1 MIESKAKL
9 CLKNLPVHI
18 ARQYI
23 LVMNEKVKCHNCKKV
38 FVVKKNGG
46 LVLLMTMAVLLA
58 ILINIFMMSVIGVR
72 SVIPMFIVTIIIIVI
87 ALLMRS
93 FFVKYKKEDYKK

>member
-1 MIESKAKL
+1 MFKKPVCPYCRAIYEYREINNQ
-9 CLKNLPVHI
+9 KN
-18 ARQYI
+18 
-23 LVMNEKVKCHNCKKV
+23 NEEIKCHNCKKI

-46 LVLLMTMAVLLA
+46 LVLLMTMAILLA
-58 ILINIFMMSVIGVR
+58 ILVNIFMMSVIGVR

>member
-1 MIESKAKL
+1 MFKKPVCPYCRAIYEYREINNQ
-9 CLKNLPVHI
+9 KN
-18 ARQYI
+18 
-23 LVMNEKVKCHNCKKV
+23 NEEIKCHNCKKI

-46 LVLLMTMAVLLA
+46 LVLLMTMAILLA

-72 SVIPMFIVTIIIIVI
+72 SVIPIFIVTTIIIVI

>member
-1 MIESKAKL
+1 MFKKPTCPYCKAIYTSDEIK
-9 CLKNLPVHI
+9 K
-18 ARQYI
+18 QYN
-23 LVMNEKVKCHNCKKV
+23 NEKIKGHSCKKV
-38 FVVKKNGG
+38 FVVKKNSG

>member
-1 MIESKAKL
+1 MFKKPTCPYCKAIYTSDEIK
-9 CLKNLPVHI
+9 K
-18 ARQYI
+18 QYN
-23 LVMNEKVKCHNCKKV
+23 NEKIKCHNCKKI
-38 FVVKKNGG
+38 FVVKKNSG
-46 LVLLMTMAVLLA
+46 LVLIMAILLA
-58 ILINIFMMSVIGVR
+58 ILVNIFMMSVIGVR

>member
-1 MIESKAKL
+1 MFKKPTCPYCKAIYTSDEIK
-9 CLKNLPVHI
+9 K
-18 ARQYI
+18 QYN
-23 LVMNEKVKCHNCKKV
+23 NEKVKCHNCKKV

-46 LVLLMTMAVLLA
+46 LVLL
-58 ILINIFMMSVIGVR
+58 MMSVIGVR

-93 FFVKYKKEDYKK
+93 FFVKYK

>member
-1 MIESKAKL
+1 MFKKPTCPYCKAIYTSDEIK
-9 CLKNLPVHI
+9 K
-18 ARQYI
+18 QYN
-23 LVMNEKVKCHNCKKV
+23 NEKVKCHNCKKI

-46 LVLLMTMAVLLA
+46 VVLLMRMEVRGGFLVYFF
-58 ILINIFMMSVIGVR
+58 IMSVIGVR

>member
-1 MIESKAKL
+1 MFKKPTCPYCKAIYTSDEIK
-9 CLKNLPVHI
+9 K
-18 ARQYI
+18 QYN
-23 LVMNEKVKCHNCKKV
+23 NEKVKRHNCKKV

-58 ILINIFMMSVIGVR
+58 ILVNIFMMSVIGVR

>member
-1 MIESKAKL
+1 MFKKPVCPYCRAIYEYREINNQ
-9 CLKNLPVHI
+9 KN
-18 ARQYI
+18 
-23 LVMNEKVKCHNCKKV
+23 NEEIKCHNCKKI

-46 LVLLMTMAVLLA
+46 LVLLMTMAMLLA

-87 ALLMRS
+87 SLLMRS

>member
-1 MIESKAKL
+1 M
-9 CLKNLPVHI
+9 
-18 ARQYI
+18 
-23 LVMNEKVKCHNCKKV
+23 
-38 FVVKKNGG
+38 VKKNGG
-46 LVLLMTMAVLLA
+46 LVLLMTMAILLA
-58 ILINIFMMSVIGVR
+58 ILVNIFMMSVIGVR

>member
-1 MIESKAKL
+1 MFKKPTCPYCKAIYTSDEIK
-9 CLKNLPVHI
+9 K
-18 ARQYI
+18 QYN
-23 LVMNEKVKCHNCKKV
+23 NEKVKCHNCKKV

-46 LVLLMTMAVLLA
+46 LVLLMAMAVLLA

-72 SVIPMFIVTIIIIVI
+72 SVIPMFIVTIIIIVV

>member
-1 MIESKAKL
+1 
-9 CLKNLPVHI
+9 
-18 ARQYI
+18 
-23 LVMNEKVKCHNCKKV
+23 
-38 FVVKKNGG
+38 
-46 LVLLMTMAVLLA
+46 MTMAVLLA

>member
-1 MIESKAKL
+1 MFKKPTCPYCKAIYTSDEIK
-9 CLKNLPVHI
+9 K
-18 ARQYI
+18 QYN
-23 LVMNEKVKCHNCKKV
+23 NEKVKCHNCKKV

-46 LVLLMTMAVLLA
+46 LVLLMTMAVLLD
-58 ILINIFMMSVIGVR
+58 IFMMSVIGVR